1 VTWPQSRSWL
11 LAPLLIICTIL
22 TVFWQVSGFEFINFD
37 DPDYVSENPFVIA
50 GLTRASI
57 AWAFSNTL
65 TGHWHPL
72 TWLSHMLDC
81 HLFGL
86 NAGAHHVVNLI
97 FHICNSLLLYRLLVT
112 TTGARGAAFFV
123 ALVFGVHPLRI
134 ESVVWV
140 SERKDVLSVFFGL
153 ISLNLYVWFTR
164 TRSATAYT
172 LVCVAFVLSLLS
184 KPTFVTLPAI
194 LILVDVFPLQRYRGG
209 ALARTGLK
217 NSVVAKFD
225 QVAARISSTGA
236 EDIFETG
243 SSCWPLIREKLP
255 LFFISG
261 IFCGVALVGQFLGGG
276 LQSTSAYPL
285 PDRIASGVVGYTIY
299 LYKLFAPVGLGIFYP
314 FQAYPLGVTCAAG
327 LLLVTLTA
335 LAYSQLRFRP
345 YIFVGW
351 LWFVVTLL
359 PMAGFIQIGGQSMA
373 DRWTYLPHIG
383 LIIAVVWSVRDLLA
397 AKPQAHIALACGA
410 VVALASVT
418 MVNLPHWRASI
429 PLFLHT
435 LDVSPHNFMAHTN
448 VGDAYLKKNDFD
460 AAEPHLEAAV
470 QLAPHYPEAL
480 NNLGVVYAHRERYVE
495 AVRLFSRALFQRP
508 SFTTA
513 RYNLGLVQSRLG
525 KTISALNEW
534 VTVMSQH
541 PSYEQARESASSIL
555 AFAEQGECAT
565 ILRSEGAYAK
575 TAIEH
580 LLATLSKWE
589 PSQRDLPLRSALYTL
604 ARCL

>member
-1 VTWPQSRSWL
+1 MTWLQSRSWV
-11 LAPLLIICTIL
+11 LAPLVIICTIL

-86 NAGAHHVVNLI
+86 NAGAHHLVNLA
-97 FHICNSLLLYRLLVT
+97 FHICNALLLYRFLVT
-112 TTGARGAAFFV
+112 TTGARGAALFV

-140 SERKDVLSVFFGL
+140 SERKDVLSVFLGL
-153 ISLNLYVWFTR
+153 LSLNLYAWFAR

-172 LVCVAFVLSLLS
+172 LVCVAFIMSLLS
-184 KPTFVTLPAI
+184 KPTFVTLPVI

-209 ALARTGLK
+209 
-217 NSVVAKFD
+217 
-225 QVAARISSTGA
+225 SSW
-236 EDIFETG
+236 
-243 SSCWPLIREKLP
+243 WPLIREKLP
-255 LFFISG
+255 LFIISG
-261 IFCGVALVGQFLGGG
+261 IFCGVALLGQFLGGG

-314 FQAYPLGVTCAAG
+314 FQTHPLGVTCAAG

-335 LAYSQLRFRP
+335 LAFTQLRSRP

-359 PMAGFIQIGGQSMA
+359 PMAGFIQIGGQSVA

-383 LIIAVVWSVRDLLA
+383 LIIAVVWSVRDILKA
-397 AKPQAHIALACGA
+397 APRMQRALACGV

-418 MVNLPHWRASI
+418 AVNLPHWRASI

-435 LDVSPHNFMAHTN
+435 LDVSPNNFMAHTN
-448 VGDAYLKKNDFD
+448 VGDAYLKRNDFD

-480 NNLGVVYAHRERYVE
+480 NNLGVVYAHREKYVE

-508 SFTTA
+508 AFTTA

-534 VTVMSQH
+534 VTVMIQH
-541 PSYEQARESASSIL
+541 PSYEQPRESASSIQT
-555 AFAEQGECAT
+555 FIEQGDCAT

-575 TAIEH
+575 TAIER

-589 PSQRDLPLRSALYTL
+589 PSQRDLPLRSALNTL

>member
-1 VTWPQSRSWL
+1 MTSFQSRSRV
-11 LAPLLIICTIL
+11 LAPLLLVCAIVA
-22 TVFWQVSGFEFINFD
+22 VFWQVSGFEFINFD

-97 FHICNSLLLYRLLVT
+97 LHICNALLLYRFLVT
-112 TTGARGAAFFV
+112 TTGARGAALFV

-153 ISLNLYVWFTR
+153 ISLNLYVRFAR
-164 TRSATAYT
+164 TQAATAYA
-172 LVCVAFVLSLLS
+172 LMCVAFVMSLLS
-184 KPTFVTLPAI
+184 KPTFVTLPVI
-194 LILVDVFPLQRYRGG
+194 LILVDVFPLLRYRGG
-209 ALARTGLK
+209 
-217 NSVVAKFD
+217 
-225 QVAARISSTGA
+225 SSWWA
-236 EDIFETG
+236 
-243 SSCWPLIREKLP
+243 LIREKLP

-261 IFCGVALVGQFLGGG
+261 IFCGVALLGQFLGGG

-285 PDRIASGVVGYTIY
+285 PDRISSAVVGFTIY
-299 LYKLFAPVGLGIFYP
+299 LYKLFAAVGLGIFYP
-314 FQAYPLGVTCAAG
+314 FQTYPLGVTCAAG

-335 LAYSQLRFRP
+335 LACSQLRSRP

-359 PMAGFIQIGGQSMA
+359 PMAGFIQIGGQSVA

-383 LIIAVVWSVRDLLA
+383 LITAIVWGVRDLLKA
-397 AKPQAHIALACGA
+397 APRVQRVLACGV

-418 MVNLPHWRASI
+418 VVNLPHWRASI

-448 VGDAYLKKNDFD
+448 VGDAYLKRDDFD

-525 KTISALNEW
+525 KNISALNEW
-534 VTVMSQH
+534 VTVMIQQ
-541 PSYEQARESASSIL
+541 PGYEEARASASSIQT
-555 AFAEQGECAT
+555 FAEQGECAA
-565 ILRSEGAYAK
+565 ILRSEGAFAK
-575 TAIEH
+575 TSIER
-580 LLATLSKWE
+580 LLATLSTWE
-589 PSQRDLPLRSALYTL
+589 PSVRDRSLRAALNSL
-604 ARCL
+604 SRCL